1 MKQLLQLII
10 IALLFSSCTKQVD
23 STTSTTD
30 TTSTNTGTTSTV
42 APKVKFFNVMDYGP
56 VNVLMNN
63 KTINSSLKTW
73 YPTTYQTALIGT
85 NTVVVKFGGDTTRIN
100 VTIDLLAGKNY
111 SCFIYRVGYNWK
123 ISLVPDN
130 FTTPTSGNTAVRLLD
145 FRTQAYFTFINL
157 VLNSAGTSSLTYN
170 TRNFLDH
177 QSYSYFT
184 TFSTIP
190 SGNYTYTVFDNSSGT
205 KLKSDALVFLS
216 TNVYTLILMTKAD
229 LSPTDALQNIQVDCE
244 TNY

>member
-1 MKQLLQLII
+1 MKQLIYGLVIAII
-10 IALLFSSCTKQVD
+10 FSSCTKQVD
-23 STTSTTD
+23 ITPSTTD
-30 TTSTNTGTTSTV
+30 TTGTNTGTTSTV

-56 VNVLMNN
+56 VNVLLNN
-63 KTINSSLKTW
+63 TSVSSSLQTW
-73 YPTTYQTALIGT
+73 YPTTYKTAVIGT
-85 NTVVVKFGGDTTRIN
+85 NTVVVKFGGDTTRVN

-157 VLNSAGTSSLTYN
+157 VLNSAGISSLTYN

-184 TFSTIP
+184 TFSPIP
-190 SGNYTYTVFDNSSGT
+190 SGNYTYSIFDNSSGT
-205 KLKSDALVFLS
+205 KLKSGSEVFLS

-229 LSPTDALQNIQVDCE
+229 LSPTDALNNIQVDCE
-244 TNY
+244 ANY